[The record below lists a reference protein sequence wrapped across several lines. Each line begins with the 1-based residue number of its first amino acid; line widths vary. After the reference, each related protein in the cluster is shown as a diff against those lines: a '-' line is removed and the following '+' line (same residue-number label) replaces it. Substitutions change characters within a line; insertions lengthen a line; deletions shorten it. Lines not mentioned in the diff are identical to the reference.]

1 MCNNRHV
8 RSKGDLTAAA
18 LIREA
23 ATRLFAERDVA
34 AVTVR
39 DIAAEAGVSP
49 SLVVH
54 HYGSKDALKD
64 AVDDH
69 VVRFFGDMIAEFAD
83 ASGQDLAAAS
93 TSSALAA
100 RLGDG
105 PILPYARR
113 LLADGGPA
121 AERLFRSLYDMS
133 REMVRRYEQAGVF
146 TPSPD
151 EAVRVA
157 VLLVN
162 DLGVVLLRDQIR
174 AVVGVD
180 PLAPDGIVRWSQ
192 AVLDL
197 YANGLMTT
205 TGEHRAD
212 G

>member
-1 MCNNRHV
+1 M
-8 RSKGDLTAAA
+8 RSTRDLTAAA
-18 LIREA
+18 LIRESA
-23 ATRLFAERDVA
+23 MRLFAERGPA

-39 DIAAEAGVSP
+39 DIAADAGVSP
-49 SLVVH
+49 SLVIH

-69 VVRFFGDMIAEFAD
+69 VVQFFGDMIAEFVD
-83 ASGQDLAAAS
+83 ASAADLAAAS
-93 TSSALAA
+93 SNPSLAA

-105 PILPYARR
+105 PFLAYSRR

-133 REMVRRYEQAGVF
+133 LEMVRRYERAGVF
-146 TPSPD
+146 KPSSD

-162 DLGVVLLRDQIR
+162 DLGVVLLRDQIS

-180 PLAPDGIVRWSQ
+180 PLGPDGLVRWSQ
-192 AVLDL
+192 VVLDL
-197 YANGLMTT
+197 YANGLMTSP
-205 TGEHRAD
+205 GEDLAD
-212 G
+212 D